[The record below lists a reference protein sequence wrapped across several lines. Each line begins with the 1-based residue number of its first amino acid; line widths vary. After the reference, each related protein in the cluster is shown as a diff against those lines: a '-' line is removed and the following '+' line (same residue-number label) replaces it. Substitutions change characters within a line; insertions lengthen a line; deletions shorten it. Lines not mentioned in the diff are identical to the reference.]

1 MDKPE
6 LVQLS
11 DELKQRFQSGN
22 DDGMVEVILKLWP
35 MLAQEFAGM
44 INSDDTRTL
53 TYAAPQISDLA
64 ARVGWLRK

>member
-35 MLAQEFAGM
+35 MLAEEFASM